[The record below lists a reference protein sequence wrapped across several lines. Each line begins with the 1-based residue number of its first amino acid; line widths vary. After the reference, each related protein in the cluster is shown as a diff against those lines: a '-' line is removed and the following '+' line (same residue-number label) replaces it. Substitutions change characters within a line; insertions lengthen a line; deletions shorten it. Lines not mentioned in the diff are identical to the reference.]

1 VAASAAAVAA
11 SAAAVAASA
20 AVEGD
25 SSAAAV
31 ALAVEGDSS
40 AILLDSLSLNISY
53 KQLAKSILVTATNNS
68 NMMTH
73 SKNKQTKEQIR
84 TKKTNRQY
92 VSTQQLTLLDTASAA
107 STQTS
112 VRMG

>member
-20 AVEGD
+20 AAVEED

-31 ALAVEGDSS
+31 ALAVEEDSS
-40 AILLDSLSLNISY
+40 AAALDSLSLNISY

-73 SKNKQTKEQIR
+73 SKI
-84 TKKTNRQY
+84 
-92 VSTQQLTLLDTASAA
+92 
-107 STQTS
+107 
-112 VRMG
+112 